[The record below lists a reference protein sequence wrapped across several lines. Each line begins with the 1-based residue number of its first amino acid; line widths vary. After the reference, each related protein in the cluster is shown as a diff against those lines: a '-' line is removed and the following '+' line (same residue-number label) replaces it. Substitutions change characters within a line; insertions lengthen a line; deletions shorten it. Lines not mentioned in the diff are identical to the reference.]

1 MNQNGRLKSDFLKIP
16 NILSMFRLLLVPLF
30 IVSFMKGPKN
40 MPLSFGLLLL
50 SLVTDI
56 LDGYF
61 ARKLSQVTEL
71 GKILDPL
78 ADKVTQVAV
87 VLALWWKGLVPFFLF
102 LVVAAK
108 EATMVV
114 GAIYLNQK
122 IKSAMISSNGWG
134 KSATATF
141 YASVVLFIIDAPNN
155 LGVYV
160 IYISVALAMVAF
172 MTYMQTFVSM
182 KNSA

>member
-1 MNQNGRLKSDFLKIP
+1 MDQNGSLKSDFLKIP
-16 NILSMFRLLLVPLF
+16 NILSMFRLFLVPLF
-30 IVSFMKGPKN
+30 IISFMNGSKN
-40 MPLSFGLLLL
+40 VPLSFGLLLL
-50 SLVTDI
+50 SLITDV

-61 ARKLSQVTEL
+61 ARKLGQVTEL

-78 ADKVTQVAV
+78 ADKITQVAV
-87 VLALWWKGLVPFFLF
+87 VFALWLKGFVPFFLF

-108 EATMVV
+108 EATMVI

-122 IKSAMISSNGWG
+122 IKSAMIPSNGWG

-141 YASVVLFIIDAPNN
+141 YASVVLFIIDAPFG

-160 IYISVALAMVAF
+160 INISVVLAMVAF
-172 MTYMQTFVSM
+172 MTYMQTFINM
-182 KNSA
+182 KNRV